1 MTKYKLIYE
10 DLGNI
15 KLKGL
20 TAALIKKLNKRDIYC
35 LYDLFYYFPRT
46 YENSAVLKNIFNC
59 SDGETVILKG
69 EVLNIKKKYIPQRK
83 MMMVTAVFSDN
94 YGTMELVWFNN
105 AYVYSSIPVGTK
117 LTITGKIKKKNK
129 IQMINPSYKKGF
141 VENLN
146 DKQSLEPVYPL
157 TYGLTQQKLRQIIKQ
172 AIDKYGNLLEENIPI
187 DFIYGNKIMSRKKSI
202 LNIHFPENEKALEL
216 AIRRFTYEEI
226 MILEMGILKKRYIND
241 NKNTKMYFLSDN
253 KDLVKQYISSLSF
266 ELTDS
271 QKKVIAKIY
280 KELNEGKIINR
291 LIQGDVG
298 SGKTIVALIMM
309 LYISENKYQCAFMAP
324 TEILALQHYLNVH
337 EKFAALNINVAL
349 VTSSLKG
356 KKKEQVLEDIK
367 SGKIDIVIGT
377 HSLISDDVVFKNLAL
392 SVIDEQQKF
401 GVEQRNILRQK
412 ANIPNILVMSATPI
426 PRSLALTIYG
436 DLDVSIISELPKGR
450 KKVTTKWIKD
460 DIDRSKM
467 YEFIK
472 HKLDKKQ
479 QVYIV
484 SPLIEESEKL
494 KMASAIKTHEDIS
507 KIFSEYKVGLVHG
520 KQTNKEKDEVMQ
532 QFRDGKINILV
543 STTVIEV
550 GVDVSNA
557 NIIIIN
563 NAERFGLSSLHQ
575 LRGRVGRGKDE
586 GYCFLDSQTDNEISK
601 KRLEILEKE
610 TDGFKI
616 ANEDLKLRNSGEIF
630 GLKQSGISD
639 LVLLDIVENI
649 KEIEQVKDFV
659 KIYLKEH
666 GGIIKNEILQIDIDM
681 KQNKKE
687 NNQ

>member
-1 MTKYKLIYE
+1 MTGYKIIYE
-10 DLGNI
+10 DLEKI

-20 TAALIKKLNKRDIYC
+20 TATLIKKLNKRDIYC
-35 LYDLFYYFPRT
+35 LYDLFYYFPKT

-59 SDGETVILKG
+59 NDGETVILKG
-69 EVLNIKKKYIPQRK
+69 EVLNINKKYIPQRK

-105 AYVYSSIPVGTK
+105 VYVYSSIPIGTK

-253 KDLVKQYISSLSF
+253 KDLVKKYISSLNF

-324 TEILALQHYLNVH
+324 TEILALQHYLNIY

-356 KKKEQVLEDIK
+356 KKKEQVLEAIK
-367 SGKIDIVIGT
+367 NGEIDIVIGT

-450 KKVTTKWIKD
+450 KKVITKWIKD

-494 KMASAIKTHEDIS
+494 KMASAIKTHEEIS

-532 QFRDGKINILV
+532 QFRKGKINILV

-687 NNQ
+687 NN